1 MRALN
6 PERRVVAVARVEPRV
21 VGKAREELGLD
32 VVDELLERRRVAEGV
47 ADAAGE
53 ERVAG

>member
-6 PERRVVAVARVEPRV
+6 PERRVVAVAGVEPGV
-21 VGKAREELGLD
+21 VWKAREELGLD
-32 VVDELLERRRVAEGV
+32 VVDELLEGRPVAEGV
-47 ADAAGE
+47 ADAAGD